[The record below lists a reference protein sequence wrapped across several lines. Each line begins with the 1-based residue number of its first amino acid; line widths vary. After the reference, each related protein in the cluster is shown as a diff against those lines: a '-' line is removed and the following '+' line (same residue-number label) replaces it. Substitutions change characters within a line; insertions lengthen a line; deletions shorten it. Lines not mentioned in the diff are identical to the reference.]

1 MSAPQPP
8 ASTSPYI
15 GRFAPSPTGPLHM
28 GSLVAAVAGF
38 LDARAN
44 RGTWLLRM
52 EDLDPPREPPGAA
65 DRILEQ
71 LQTFGLDWDGEVLY
85 QSTRHEAYAEAL
97 EKLDHAGMTY
107 ACDCSRRR
115 VREQG
120 SVYDGRCRKRGERV
134 GSPHAIRL
142 RVEPE
147 SISFHDAIQGDYGQ
161 DMAGEVGDFVIRRKD
176 GLFAYQLAVVV
187 DDAWQGVTH
196 VLRGYDLID
205 STPRQVYL
213 QRLLGLPT
221 PAYAHIPI
229 LVDRRGDKL
238 SKQTFASAIAAAE
251 AGRTLQRALA
261 YLDLE
266 TPTELAGADCAQLLD
281 WAIEHWEL
289 QRVPKLATI
298 PESPIPEPTNPGR

>member
-1 MSAPQPP
+1 
-8 ASTSPYI
+8 
-15 GRFAPSPTGPLHM
+15 M
-28 GSLVAAVAGF
+28 GSLVAAVASY
-38 LDARAN
+38 LDARSN
-44 RGTWLLRM
+44 RGRWLLRM
-52 EDLDPPREPPGAA
+52 EDLDPPREPAGAA
-65 DRILEQ
+65 DRILDQ

-85 QSTRHEAYAEAL
+85 QSTRHNAYEEAL
-97 EKLDHAGMTY
+97 SELGRAGMTY

-115 VREQG
+115 VRELG
-120 SVYDGRCRKRGERV
+120 SVYDGRCRSRGARV

-147 SISFHDAIQGDYGQ
+147 TIAFVDAIQGDYGQ
-161 DMAGEVGDFVIRRKD
+161 DMASEVGDFVIRRKD

-205 STPRQVYL
+205 STPRQLYL
-213 QRLLGLPT
+213 QRLLGLPA

-238 SKQTFASAIAAAE
+238 SKQTFATAIAAAE
-251 AGRTLQRALA
+251 AGRTLRRALA
-261 YLDLE
+261 YLGLE
-266 TPTELAGADCAQLLD
+266 TPAGLAGADCAALLD
-281 WAIEHWEL
+281 WAIGHWEL

-298 PESPIPEPTNPGR
+298 PESPVPEPTKPGR